1 MPSQDSIDVRIL
13 VDGQPL
19 QEYRDPE
26 TDLDDENLRTRYIEI
41 KTGQKFTVRVK
52 LLQGFELKYAKHV
65 NSTVQI
71 DDHAA
76 DRQCCW
82 AEAVQMDPNPS
93 GGGRLYDD
101 FIMTDDWDG
110 QVMWDEDRGEWT
122 AVKWTFGALGYS
134 EMSHNPY

>member
-41 KTGQKFTVRVK
+41 KTGQKFAVRVK

-65 NSTVQI
+65 KSTVQI

-76 DRQCCW
+76 ELQGCS
-82 AEAVQMDPNPS
+82 AEAVDMDTNPS
-93 GGGRLYDD
+93 GGGHLCDD
-101 FIMTDDWDG
+101 FIIVDNWGG
-110 QVMWDEDRGEWT
+110 QVIWNEDQGEWT

-134 EMSHNPY
+134 EMSRNPY